1 MAMAN
6 STALQGVAEGI
17 AAATGARCACAPLPE
32 RTVCGGSI
40 NQCYLWRCDTRPMFV
55 KLADRAH
62 FAMLEAEAAGLREL
76 AAAQALRVP
85 QVLAIGCAE
94 WSAFL
99 ALEWIETTAPV
110 RGTEQRLGERLAAQH
125 RVSAPAFGWH
135 RDNTIGRT
143 PQLNGWLSDWVE
155 FVRERRLRY
164 QLSLA
169 TKNGFGNLLQ
179 GVGER
184 LLESVGDLLARH
196 QPQPSLLHGD
206 LWGGN
211 WFADSHG
218 EPVVFDPAVYFGDR
232 EADLAMT
239 HLFGGFGR
247 AFYQAYEAEAPL
259 AAGAGTRCELYNL
272 YHVLNHANLFGGG
285 YARQA
290 RAMIDRLL
298 SQV

>member
-1 MAMAN
+1 V
-6 STALQGVAEGI
+6 SALRAVADGL
-17 AAATGARCACAPLPE
+17 AAQTGARCSPLPE
-32 RTVCGGSI
+32 RAVSGGSI
-40 NQCYLWRCDTRPMFV
+40 NQCYLWHGETRPLFV
-55 KLADRAH
+55 KVADRAQ

-94 WSAFL
+94 QSAFL
-99 ALEWIETTAPV
+99 ALEWIESGAAG
-110 RGTEQRLGERLAAQH
+110 RGAEHRLGERLAAQH
-125 RVSAPAFGWH
+125 RVTARAFGWH

-155 FVRERRLRY
+155 FVRERRLRP
-164 QLSLA
+164 QLALA
-169 TKNGFGNLLQ
+169 ARNGFGDLLEA
-179 GVGER
+179 VGER
-184 LLESVGDLLARH
+184 LLESVADLLAGRR
-196 QPQPSLLHGD
+196 PQPSLLHGD

-218 EPVVFDPAVYFGDR
+218 EPVVFDPAVYFGDH

-239 HLFGGFGR
+239 RLFGGFGR

-259 AAGAGTRCELYNL
+259 AAGADTRFELYNL

-290 RAMIDRLL
+290 RAMLDRLL
-298 SQV
+298 SQVRG